1 MQSAPPSDWRPSAS
15 LDTLQQRARLLQR
28 LRAFFIARGV
38 LEVETPQLSAAATTD
53 PQLHSL
59 STRYTGP
66 GAPRGRTLFLHT
78 SPESPMKRL
87 LAAGSGP
94 IFQLCKVFRDA
105 EAGRLHN
112 PEFTLL
118 EWYRPDFDHR
128 QLMTEVAE
136 LVTHLLEN
144 RVPLGAT
151 QWMTYE
157 DAFLRHT
164 GLDPLSASGAQWA
177 ACARQHGIAATG
189 LGPDTLDGWRD
200 LLLTH
205 LIEPHLGQ
213 GRLTFLYDYPASQA
227 ALARLRPDKP
237 AVAER
242 FELYLHGVELAN
254 GFHELG
260 DAGEQ
265 RRRFDADLARRQAL
279 GLAWVPPDEHLLAAL
294 EHGLPACAGVAL
306 GVDRLVMLAL
316 GAQRLADVMAF
327 PIERA

>member
-1 MQSAPPSDWRPSAS
+1 MQPAPPSDWRPSAP
-15 LDTLQQRARLLQR
+15 LDTLQQRARLLQK
-28 LRAFFIARGV
+28 LRAFFIDRGV
-38 LEVETPQLSAAATTD
+38 LEVETPCLSAAATTD

-59 STRYTGP
+59 STQYIGP
-66 GAPRGRTLFLHT
+66 GAHRGRTLHLHT
-78 SPESPMKRL
+78 SPEFPMKRL

-94 IFQLCKVFRDA
+94 IFQLCKVFRDG

-118 EWYRPDFDHR
+118 EWYRPDYDHR

-136 LVTHLLEN
+136 LVTQVLEN

-151 QWMTYE
+151 EWLTYE

-164 GLDPLSASGAQWA
+164 GQNPLTASGAQWA

-189 LGPDTLDGWRD
+189 LDPDALDGWRD

-265 RRRFDADLARRQAL
+265 RRRFEADLARRKTL
-279 GLAWVPPDEHLLAAL
+279 GLAFMPPDERLLAAL
-294 EHGLPACAGVAL
+294 DHGLPACAGVAL

-316 GAQRLADVMAF
+316 GAHRLADVMAF